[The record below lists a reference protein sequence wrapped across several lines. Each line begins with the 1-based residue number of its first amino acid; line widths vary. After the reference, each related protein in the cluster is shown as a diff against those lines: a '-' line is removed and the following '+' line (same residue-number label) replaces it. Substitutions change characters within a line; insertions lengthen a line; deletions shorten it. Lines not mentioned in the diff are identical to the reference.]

1 MEKRLF
7 TSECVTNGHPDKV
20 ADSIS
25 DAILDACLAQ
35 DPHSRVACETMV
47 TTDFCIICGEITTKA
62 TVDYA
67 AVAREAIRKIGY
79 VYPGDGFDADTVE
92 IQCRIHTQSAD
103 IALGTN
109 DEVGGAGDQGM
120 MFGGACTQTP
130 ELMPLPAA
138 LSRALCSRLT
148 QCVHETDLLRPDGK
162 TQVTVEFDEQG
173 NVVGIDTVVV
183 SVMHSADFAIEALRK
198 YVRENVIAPV
208 LERYGFHIENVAHI
222 HINPTGN
229 FVIGGPNGDTGLTGR
244 KIIVDTYG
252 GYFSHGG
259 GAFSGKDPTK
269 VDRSAAY
276 MARYMAKNLVAAGLA
291 TKVQVQLAY
300 AIGVAQPVSL
310 RVDSYGTGKISDEKM
325 TELLRETCDMTPA
338 GIIRKL
344 DLRRPIYADTAAH
357 GHFGIESRPWEQT
370 DTGGQAAPAFRNLKK
385 TAGKGKSPSLY
396 FSGSTAQMPKC
407 SKHLYRVMT
416 GSRKLISFQYP
427 PRGIYSKF
435 HRLPPVRRVFLHL
448 FPRWSSST
456 LWWSYYS

>member
-25 DAILDACLAQ
+25 DAILDACLEQ
-35 DPHSRVACETMV
+35 DPGSRVACETMV
-47 TTDFCIICGEITTKA
+47 TTDFCLICGEITTKA
-62 TVDYA
+62 QVDYA
-67 AVAREAIRKIGY
+67 SVAREAIRKIGY

-130 ELMPLPAA
+130 ELMPLPVA
-138 LSRALCSRLT
+138 LARALCNRLT
-148 QCVHETDLLRPDGK
+148 DCIHSNDLLRADGK
-162 TQVTVEFDEQG
+162 TQVSVEYDENG

-183 SVMHSADFAIEALRK
+183 SVMHSADFAIEELRK
-198 YVRENVIAPV
+198 YIREGVIAPV
-208 LERYGFHIENVAHI
+208 LSNYGFDIANVANI

-291 TKVQVQLAY
+291 TQVQVQLAY
-300 AIGVAQPVSL
+300 AIGVAEPVSV

-325 TELLRETCDMTPA
+325 TELLRKTCDLTPG

-344 DLRRPIYADTAAH
+344 DLRRPIYAPTAAV
-357 GHFGIESRPWEQT
+357 GHFGVEGRPWEVT
-370 DTGGQAAPAFRNLKK
+370 DIAEELKTLAA
-385 TAGKGKSPSLY
+385 
-396 FSGSTAQMPKC
+396 
-407 SKHLYRVMT
+407 
-416 GSRKLISFQYP
+416 I
-427 PRGIYSKF
+427 
-435 HRLPPVRRVFLHL
+435 
-448 FPRWSSST
+448 
-456 LWWSYYS
+456 

>member
-35 DPHSRVACETMV
+35 DPGSRVACETMV
-47 TTDFCIICGEITTKA
+47 TTNFCLICGEITTKA
-62 TVDYA
+62 VVDYEK
-67 AVAREAIRKIGY
+67 VAREAIRAIGY
-79 VYPGDGFDADTVE
+79 VHPGDGFDADTVE
-92 IQCRIHTQSAD
+92 IQCRVHTQSAD

-130 ELMPLPAA
+130 ELMPLPVALARA
-138 LSRALCSRLT
+138 LSNRLT
-148 QCVHETDLLRPDGK
+148 DCIHSNDLLRADGK
-162 TQVTVEFDEQG
+162 TQVSVEYDENG

-183 SVMHSADFAIEALRK
+183 SVMHSADFEIEELRR
-198 YVRENVIAPV
+198 YVREGVIAPV
-208 LERYGFHIENVAHI
+208 LKQYGFDIADVANI

-291 TKVQVQLAY
+291 TQVQVQLAY
-300 AIGVAQPVSL
+300 AIGVAEPVSV
-310 RVDSYGTGKISDEKM
+310 RVDSYGTGVISDETM
-325 TELLRETCDMTPA
+325 TALLRKTCDMTPA

-344 DLRRPIYADTAAH
+344 DLRRPIYSPTAAK
-357 GHFGIESRPWEQT
+357 GHFGVEDRPWEAT
-370 DTGGQAAPAFRNLKK
+370 DLADELKK
-385 TAGKGKSPSLY
+385 LAN
-396 FSGSTAQMPKC
+396 
-407 SKHLYRVMT
+407 
-416 GSRKLISFQYP
+416 I
-427 PRGIYSKF
+427 
-435 HRLPPVRRVFLHL
+435 
-448 FPRWSSST
+448 
-456 LWWSYYS
+456 

>member
-20 ADSIS
+20 ADAIS

-35 DPHSRVACETMV
+35 DPGSRVACETMV
-47 TTDFCIICGEITTKA
+47 TTDFCLICGEITTKA
-62 TVDYA
+62 QVDYK
-67 AVAREAIRKIGY
+67 AVAREAIRHIGY
-79 VYPGDGFDADTVE
+79 IYPGDGFDADTVE
-92 IQCRIHTQSAD
+92 IQSRIHTQSAD

-109 DEVGGAGDQGM
+109 DSVGGAGDQGM

-138 LSRALCSRLT
+138 LSRALANRLT
-148 QCVHETDLLRPDGK
+148 ECVHSNDLLRADGK
-162 TQVTVEFDEQG
+162 TQVTVEFDDQG
-173 NVVGIDTVVV
+173 SVKGIDTVVV
-183 SVMHSADFAIEALRK
+183 SVMHSADFEISQLRK
-198 YVRENVIAPV
+198 YIKEGVIAPV
-208 LERYGFHIENVAHI
+208 LKNYGFDIADVPHI

-269 VDRSAAY
+269 VDRSGAY

-291 TKVQVQLAY
+291 AQVQVQLAY
-300 AIGVAQPVSL
+300 AIGVAEPVSV

-325 TELLRETCDMTPA
+325 IELLREVCDLTPG

-344 DLRRPIYADTAAH
+344 DLRRPIYGATAEF
-357 GHFGIESRPWEQT
+357 GHFGVADRPWVQT
-370 DTGGQAAPAFRNLKK
+370 DLADQLKK
-385 TAGKGKSPSLY
+385 LAG
-396 FSGSTAQMPKC
+396 
-407 SKHLYRVMT
+407 
-416 GSRKLISFQYP
+416 I
-427 PRGIYSKF
+427 
-435 HRLPPVRRVFLHL
+435 
-448 FPRWSSST
+448 
-456 LWWSYYS
+456 

>member
-7 TSECVTNGHPDKV
+7 TSECVTEGHPDKV

-25 DAILDACLAQ
+25 DAILDECLRQ
-35 DPHSRVACETMV
+35 DPGSRVACETMV
-47 TTDFCIICGEITTKA
+47 TTDFCLICGEITTKA
-62 TVDYA
+62 TVDYP

-92 IQCRIHTQSAD
+92 IQCHIHTQSAD

-138 LSRALCSRLT
+138 LARALCNRLT
-148 QCVHETDLLRPDGK
+148 ECIHSNDLLRADGK
-162 TQVTVEFDEQG
+162 TQVTVEYDEEG
-173 NVVGIDTVVV
+173 NIVGVDTVVV
-183 SVMHSADFAIEALRK
+183 SVMHSADFEIGELRR
-198 YVRENVIAPV
+198 YIREGVIAPV
-208 LERYGFHIENVAHI
+208 LKKYGFDIESVSHI

-291 TKVQVQLAY
+291 KQVQVQLAY

-310 RVDSYGTGKISDEKM
+310 RVDSFGTGVVSDEKM
-325 TELLRETCDMTPA
+325 TEMLRQVCDMTPA
-338 GIIRKL
+338 GIIKKL
-344 DLRRPIYADTAAH
+344 DLRRPIYADTASK
-357 GHFGIESRPWEQT
+357 GHFGVEGRPWEQT
-370 DTGGQAAPAFRNLKK
+370 DLVPALKELAK
-385 TAGKGKSPSLY
+385 
-396 FSGSTAQMPKC
+396 
-407 SKHLYRVMT
+407 
-416 GSRKLISFQYP
+416 
-427 PRGIYSKF
+427 
-435 HRLPPVRRVFLHL
+435 
-448 FPRWSSST
+448 
-456 LWWSYYS
+456 

>member
-25 DAILDACLAQ
+25 DAILDECLRQ
-35 DPHSRVACETMV
+35 DPGSRVACETMV
-47 TTDFCIICGEITTKA
+47 TTDFCLICGEITTKA
-62 TVDYA
+62 QVDYE

-103 IALGTN
+103 IAMGTN

-120 MFGGACTQTP
+120 MFGGACSQTP
-130 ELMPLPAA
+130 ELMPLPMALARA
-138 LSRALCSRLT
+138 LSNRLT
-148 QCVHETDLLRPDGK
+148 ECVHSNDLLRADGK
-162 TQVTVEFDEQG
+162 TQVSVEYDEGG

-183 SVMHSADFAIEALRK
+183 SIMHSADFEMSELRR
-198 YVRENVIAPV
+198 YIREGVIAPV
-208 LERYGFHIENVAHI
+208 LKQYGFDIAKVANI

-291 TKVQVQLAY
+291 SQVQVQLAY
-300 AIGVAQPVSL
+300 AIGVAEPVSV
-310 RVDSYGTGKISDEKM
+310 RVDSYGTGVVSDEKL
-325 TELLRETCDMTPA
+325 TALLRQTCDMTPA
-338 GIIRKL
+338 GIISKL
-344 DLRRPIYADTAAH
+344 QLRRPIYAATAAQ
-357 GHFGIESRPWEQT
+357 GHFGVADRPWEQT
-370 DTGGQAAPAFRNLKK
+370 DLAQKLKEL
-385 TAGKGKSPSLY
+385 AG
-396 FSGSTAQMPKC
+396 
-407 SKHLYRVMT
+407 
-416 GSRKLISFQYP
+416 I
-427 PRGIYSKF
+427 
-435 HRLPPVRRVFLHL
+435 
-448 FPRWSSST
+448 
-456 LWWSYYS
+456 

>member
-35 DPHSRVACETMV
+35 DPKSRVACETMV
-47 TTDFCIICGEITTKA
+47 TTNFCIICGEITTKA
-62 TVDYA
+62 VVDYP

-79 VYPGDGFDADTVE
+79 VYPGDGFDADSVE

-130 ELMPLPAA
+130 ELMPLPVA
-138 LSRALCSRLT
+138 LSRALSNRLT
-148 QCVHETDLLRPDGK
+148 ECVHSNDLLRADGK
-162 TQVTVEFDEQG
+162 TQVTVEYDEEG
-173 NVVGIDTVVV
+173 NAIGIDTVVV
-183 SVMHSADFAIEALRK
+183 SIMHSADFEMSELRR
-198 YVRENVIAPV
+198 YIREGVIAPV
-208 LERYGFHIENVAHI
+208 LKQYGFDIADVANI

-269 VDRSAAY
+269 VDRSGAY

-291 TKVQVQLAY
+291 KQVEVQLAY
-300 AIGVAQPVSL
+300 AIGVAEPVSV
-310 RVDSYGTGKISDEKM
+310 RVNSYGTGVIADEKM
-325 TELLRETCDMTPA
+325 TELLRKTCDLTPG

-344 DLRRPIYADTAAH
+344 DLRRPIYASTAAI
-357 GHFGIESRPWEQT
+357 GHFGVEGRPWERT
-370 DTGGQAAPAFRNLKK
+370 DIAD
-385 TAGKGKSPSLY
+385 
-396 FSGSTAQMPKC
+396 
-407 SKHLYRVMT
+407 
-416 GSRKLISFQYP
+416 KLNE
-427 PRGIYSKF
+427 
-435 HRLPPVRRVFLHL
+435 LAEL
-448 FPRWSSST
+448 
-456 LWWSYYS
+456 

>member
-1 MEKRLF
+1 METRLF

-20 ADSIS
+20 ADAIS
-25 DAILDACLAQ
+25 DAVLDACLAQ
-35 DPHSRVACETMV
+35 DPNSRVACETMV
-47 TTDFCIICGEITTKA
+47 TTDFCLICGEITTKA
-62 TVDYA
+62 VVDY
-67 AVAREAIRKIGY
+67 EAIARQTIRQIGY
-79 VYPGDGFDADTVE
+79 VYPGDGFDADSVE
-92 IQCRIHTQSAD
+92 IMCKIHTQSAD

-130 ELMPLPAA
+130 ELMPLPVA
-138 LSRALCSRLT
+138 LSRALSNRLT
-148 QCVHETDLLRPDGK
+148 ECVMGNPNLRPDGK
-162 TQVTVEFDEQG
+162 TQVSVEFDDKG
-173 NVVGIDTVVV
+173 NVLGIDTVVV
-183 SVMHSADFAIEALRK
+183 SVMHSKDFSVEQVRS

-208 LERYGFHIENVAHI
+208 LEKYGFEIARVSHI

-310 RVDSYGTGKISDEKM
+310 LVDSEGTGVISDEKM
-325 TELLRETCDMTPA
+325 TELLRQTCDMTPA

-344 DLRRPIYADTAAH
+344 NLRRPIYGATAQK
-357 GHFGIESRPWEQT
+357 GHFGVEDRPWEAT
-370 DTGGQAAPAFRNLKK
+370 DLAPKLKEL
-385 TAGKGKSPSLY
+385 AGL
-396 FSGSTAQMPKC
+396 
-407 SKHLYRVMT
+407 
-416 GSRKLISFQYP
+416 
-427 PRGIYSKF
+427 
-435 HRLPPVRRVFLHL
+435 
-448 FPRWSSST
+448 
-456 LWWSYYS
+456 

>member
-35 DPHSRVACETMV
+35 DANSRVACETMV
-47 TTDFCIICGEITTKA
+47 TTDLCIICGEITTTA
-62 TVDYA
+62 QVDYE
-67 AVAREAIRKIGY
+67 AVARDAIRKIGY
-79 VYPGDGFDADTVE
+79 VYPGDGFDADSVK
-92 IQCRIHTQSAD
+92 IQCHIHTQSAD

-130 ELMPLPAA
+130 ELMPLPVA
-138 LSRALCSRLT
+138 LSRALSNRLT
-148 QCVHETDLLRPDGK
+148 ECVHSTDLLRPDGK
-162 TQVTVEFDEQG
+162 TQVSVEYDENG
-173 NVVGIDTVVV
+173 KAIGIDTVVV
-183 SVMHSADFAIEALRK
+183 SIMHCADFAMEELRR
-198 YVRENVIAPV
+198 YVREGVIAPV
-208 LERYGFHIENVAHI
+208 LAKYGFNIADVKHI

-252 GYFSHGG
+252 GWFSHGG

-291 TKVQVQLAY
+291 EEVQVQLAY

-325 TELLRETCDMTPA
+325 TELLRKLCDMTPG

-344 DLRRPIYADTAAH
+344 DLRRPIYAPTAAF
-357 GHFGIESRPWEQT
+357 GHFGVNDRPWEQT
-370 DTGGQAAPAFRNLKK
+370 DLADTLREM
-385 TAGKGKSPSLY
+385 AG
-396 FSGSTAQMPKC
+396 
-407 SKHLYRVMT
+407 
-416 GSRKLISFQYP
+416 I
-427 PRGIYSKF
+427 
-435 HRLPPVRRVFLHL
+435 
-448 FPRWSSST
+448 
-456 LWWSYYS
+456 

>member
-1 MEKRLF
+1 MKPGNLSERKRCQIRRQTKDEGSIQRTSNLRCAFFILFLREKGIIMEKRLF

-35 DPHSRVACETMV
+35 DPNSRVACETMV

-62 TVDYA
+62 TVDYKE
-67 AVAREAIRKIGY
+67 VAREAIRKIGY

-130 ELMPLPAA
+130 ELMPLPVA
-138 LSRALCSRLT
+138 LSRALCNRLT
-148 QCVHETDLLRPDGK
+148 QCVHSNDLLRPDGK
-162 TQVTVEFDEQG
+162 TQVSVEFDENG
-173 NVVGIDTVVV
+173 KVVGIDTVVV
-183 SVMHSADFAIEALRK
+183 SIMHSADFAMEELRR
-198 YVRENVIAPV
+198 YIREGVIAPV
-208 LERYGFHIENVAHI
+208 LKNYGFDIADVAHI

-291 TKVQVQLAY
+291 TQVQVQLAY

-310 RVDSYGTGKISDEKM
+310 RMESFGTGVISDEKM
-325 TELLRETCDMTPA
+325 TQLLRKTCDMTPA

-344 DLRRPIYADTAAH
+344 DLRRPIYASTAAM
-357 GHFGIESRPWEQT
+357 GHFGVEGRPWERT
-370 DTGGQAAPAFRNLKK
+370 DLADELKAL
-385 TAGKGKSPSLY
+385 AGL
-396 FSGSTAQMPKC
+396 
-407 SKHLYRVMT
+407 
-416 GSRKLISFQYP
+416 
-427 PRGIYSKF
+427 
-435 HRLPPVRRVFLHL
+435 
-448 FPRWSSST
+448 
-456 LWWSYYS
+456 

>member
-25 DAILDACLAQ
+25 DAILDACLQQ
-35 DPHSRVACETMV
+35 DAGSRVACETMV
-47 TTDFCIICGEITTKA
+47 TTDFCLICGEITTKA
-62 TVDYA
+62 VVDYA
-67 AVAREAIRKIGY
+67 AVAREAIREIGY

-130 ELMPLPAA
+130 ELMPLPVA
-138 LSRALCSRLT
+138 LSRALANRLT
-148 QCVHETDLLRPDGK
+148 ECVHSNDLLRADGK
-162 TQVTVEFDEQG
+162 TQVSVEYDEAG

-183 SVMHSADFAIEALRK
+183 SIMHSADFEIGELRR
-198 YVRENVIAPV
+198 YVREGVIAPV
-208 LERYGFHIENVAHI
+208 LKKYGFDIANVAHI

-269 VDRSAAY
+269 VDRSGAY

-291 TKVQVQLAY
+291 TQVQVQIAY

-310 RVDSYGTGKISDEKM
+310 RVDSYGTGVISDEKM
-325 TELLRETCDMTPA
+325 TEFLRATVDLTPA

-344 DLRRPIYADTAAH
+344 DLRRPIYAPTAAE
-357 GHFGIESRPWEQT
+357 GHFGVADRPWEQT
-370 DTGGQAAPAFRNLKK
+370 DLAQKLKELAK
-385 TAGKGKSPSLY
+385 
-396 FSGSTAQMPKC
+396 
-407 SKHLYRVMT
+407 
-416 GSRKLISFQYP
+416 I
-427 PRGIYSKF
+427 
-435 HRLPPVRRVFLHL
+435 
-448 FPRWSSST
+448 
-456 LWWSYYS
+456 

>member
-1 MEKRLF
+1 M
-7 TSECVTNGHPDKV
+7 
-20 ADSIS
+20 
-25 DAILDACLAQ
+25 
-35 DPHSRVACETMV
+35 
-47 TTDFCIICGEITTKA
+47 
-62 TVDYA
+62 
-67 AVAREAIRKIGY
+67 
-79 VYPGDGFDADTVE
+79 
-92 IQCRIHTQSAD
+92 
-103 IALGTN
+103 
-109 DEVGGAGDQGM
+109 
-120 MFGGACTQTP
+120 
-130 ELMPLPAA
+130 
-138 LSRALCSRLT
+138 
-148 QCVHETDLLRPDGK
+148 
-162 TQVTVEFDEQG
+162 
-173 NVVGIDTVVV
+173 VGIDTVVV
-183 SVMHSADFAIEALRK
+183 SIMHRADFAIETLRK

-344 DLRRPIYADTAAH
+344 DLRRPIYADTAAN

-370 DTGGQAAPAFRNLKK
+370 DLADKLRQL
-385 TAGKGKSPSLY
+385 
-396 FSGSTAQMPKC
+396 SG
-407 SKHLYRVMT
+407 
-416 GSRKLISFQYP
+416 I
-427 PRGIYSKF
+427 
-435 HRLPPVRRVFLHL
+435 
-448 FPRWSSST
+448 
-456 LWWSYYS
+456 

>member
-35 DPHSRVACETMV
+35 DPQSRVACETMV
-47 TTDFCIICGEITTKA
+47 TTDFCMICGEITTRA
-62 TVDYA
+62 VVDYA
-67 AVAREAIRKIGY
+67 SVAREAIRDIGY
-79 VYPGDGFDADTVE
+79 THKGDGFDADTVE

-109 DEVGGAGDQGM
+109 EEVGGAGDQGM

-138 LSRALCSRLT
+138 LSRALCNRLT
-148 QCVHETDLLRPDGK
+148 ACVKENDLLRPDGK
-162 TQVTVEFDEQG
+162 TQVSVEFDDQG

-183 SVMHSADFAIEALRK
+183 SIMHSAAFPMEELRT
-198 YVRENVIAPV
+198 YIREQVIAPV
-208 LERYGFHIENVAHI
+208 LERYGFDIAKVCHVF
-222 HINPTGN
+222 INPTGN

-291 TKVQVQLAY
+291 SQVQVQLAY
-300 AIGVAQPVSL
+300 AIGVAEPVSL
-310 RVDSYGTGKISDEKM
+310 RVDSYGTGKVSDEKM
-325 TELLRETCDMTPA
+325 VELLRKTCDMTPG

-344 DLRRPIYADTAAH
+344 DLRKPVYASTAAK
-357 GHFGIESRPWEQT
+357 GHFGVEGKTWEQT
-370 DTGGQAAPAFRNLKK
+370 DLAETL
-385 TAGKGKSPSLY
+385 
-396 FSGSTAQMPKC
+396 
-407 SKHLYRVMT
+407 
-416 GSRKLISFQYP
+416 RKLS
-427 PRGIYSKF
+427 GI
-435 HRLPPVRRVFLHL
+435 
-448 FPRWSSST
+448 
-456 LWWSYYS
+456 

>member
-35 DPHSRVACETMV
+35 DPGSRVACETMV
-47 TTDFCIICGEITTKA
+47 TTDFCLICGEITTKA
-62 TVDYA
+62 QVDYK
-67 AVAREAIRKIGY
+67 AVAREAIRHIGY
-79 VYPGDGFDADTVE
+79 VYAGDGFDADTVE

-130 ELMPLPAA
+130 ELMPLPVA
-138 LSRALCSRLT
+138 LARALCNRLT
-148 QCVHETDLLRPDGK
+148 ECIHSNDLLRADGK
-162 TQVTVEFDEQG
+162 TQVSVEYGEDG
-173 NVVGIDTVVV
+173 SVVGIDTVVV
-183 SVMHSADFAIEALRK
+183 SVMHSAAFEIDQLRK
-198 YVRENVIAPV
+198 YIREGVITPV
-208 LERYGFHIENVAHI
+208 LASYGFSIENVPNI

-269 VDRSAAY
+269 VDRSGAY

-291 TKVQVQLAY
+291 SQVQVQLAY
-300 AIGVAQPVSL
+300 AIGVAEPVSV
-310 RVDSYGTGKISDEKM
+310 RVDSYGTGLISDEQM
-325 TELLRETCDMTPA
+325 TALLRKTCDLTPG

-344 DLRRPIYADTAAH
+344 DLRRPIYAPTAEY
-357 GHFGIESRPWEQT
+357 GHFGVADRPWEQT
-370 DTGGQAAPAFRNLKK
+370 DLAAELKK
-385 TAGKGKSPSLY
+385 LAG
-396 FSGSTAQMPKC
+396 
-407 SKHLYRVMT
+407 
-416 GSRKLISFQYP
+416 I
-427 PRGIYSKF
+427 
-435 HRLPPVRRVFLHL
+435 
-448 FPRWSSST
+448 
-456 LWWSYYS
+456 

>member
-35 DPHSRVACETMV
+35 DPGSRVACETMV

-62 TVDYA
+62 QVDYE

-79 VYPGDGFDADTVE
+79 VYPGDGFDADSVQV
-92 IQCRIHTQSAD
+92 QCRVHTQSAD

-130 ELMPLPAA
+130 ELMPLPVA
-138 LSRALCSRLT
+138 LSRALSNRLT
-148 QCVHETDLLRPDGK
+148 ECVHSTDLLRADGK
-162 TQVTVEFDEQG
+162 TQVSVEYDENG
-173 NVVGIDTVVV
+173 KPVGIDTVVV
-183 SVMHSADFAIEALRK
+183 SIMHSAEFEIEELRR
-198 YVRENVIAPV
+198 YIREGVIAPV
-208 LERYGFHIENVAHI
+208 LSKYGFDIADVKHI

-269 VDRSAAY
+269 VDRSGAY

-291 TKVQVQLAY
+291 EEVQVQLAY

-325 TELLRETCDMTPA
+325 TELLRATCDMTPA

-344 DLRRPIYADTAAH
+344 DLRRPIYAPTAAF
-357 GHFGIESRPWEQT
+357 GHFGVADRPWEQT
-370 DTGGQAAPAFRNLKK
+370 DLAETLR
-385 TAGKGKSPSLY
+385 TMAG
-396 FSGSTAQMPKC
+396 
-407 SKHLYRVMT
+407 
-416 GSRKLISFQYP
+416 I
-427 PRGIYSKF
+427 
-435 HRLPPVRRVFLHL
+435 
-448 FPRWSSST
+448 
-456 LWWSYYS
+456 

>member
-1 MEKRLF
+1 MEKILF

-25 DAILDACLAQ
+25 DAILDECLRQ
-35 DPHSRVACETMV
+35 DPGSRVACETMV
-47 TTDFCIICGEITTKA
+47 TTNFCLICGEITTKA
-62 TVDYA
+62 VVDYKE
-67 AVAREAIRKIGY
+67 VAREAIRKIGY
-79 VYPGDGFDADTVE
+79 VYPGDGFDADSVE

-130 ELMPLPAA
+130 ELMPLPVA
-138 LSRALCSRLT
+138 LSRALSNRLT
-148 QCVHETDLLRPDGK
+148 ECVHSNDLLRPDGK
-162 TQVTVEFDEQG
+162 TQVSVEYDENG

-183 SVMHSADFAIEALRK
+183 SIMHSADFEMSELRR
-198 YVRENVIAPV
+198 YIREGVIAPV
-208 LERYGFHIENVAHI
+208 LAAYGFDIENVAHI

-291 TKVQVQLAY
+291 TQVQVQLAY

-310 RVDSYGTGKISDEKM
+310 RVDSYGTGVISDEKM
-325 TELLRETCDMTPA
+325 TELLRKTCDMTPA
-338 GIIRKL
+338 GIINKL
-344 DLRRPIYADTAAH
+344 QLRQPIYSPTAAY
-357 GHFGIESRPWEQT
+357 GHFGVEEGRPWEKT
-370 DTGGQAAPAFRNLKK
+370 DLAPVLKEL
-385 TAGKGKSPSLY
+385 AG
-396 FSGSTAQMPKC
+396 
-407 SKHLYRVMT
+407 
-416 GSRKLISFQYP
+416 I
-427 PRGIYSKF
+427 
-435 HRLPPVRRVFLHL
+435 
-448 FPRWSSST
+448 
-456 LWWSYYS
+456 